1 VAHLSGA
8 GEYIDQVFREMEEIR
23 VLARDGT
30 SADVLS
36 TALLGVVSYV
46 KIEKYFWATDWAVKE
61 ESEAI

>member
-1 VAHLSGA
+1 MCPGGGA

-23 VLARDGT
+23 VLAHDGT

-46 KIEKYFWATDWAVKE
+46 KIETYCWATDL
-61 ESEAI
+61 